1 MSYRYYTSSYS
12 KSEEVKKILE
22 EAQKVAEQR
31 LKAKLNSS

>member
-1 MSYRYYTSSYS
+1 MSYRYYTPSYS

-31 LKAKLNSS
+31 LKARLKSS

>member
-1 MSYRYYTSSYS
+1 MSYRYYTPSHS

-31 LKAKLNSS
+31 LKVKLNPS

>member
-1 MSYRYYTSSYS
+1 VSYRYYTPSYS

-31 LKAKLNSS
+31 LKAKLKSS

>member
-1 MSYRYYTSSYS
+1 VSYRHYTPSYS